1 MSLQNQGF
9 GSIPKSDVEARMV
22 STGLS
27 GNMHHHCSWNVA
39 RLRAWGRMPV
49 TGLLQ
54 ALHFHRALRRL
65 ACEHKEARM
74 ASADFSTVEICGVLV
89 C

>member
-1 MSLQNQGF
+1 M
-9 GSIPKSDVEARMV
+9 
-22 STGLS
+22 
-27 GNMHHHCSWNVA
+27 
-39 RLRAWGRMPV
+39 LRDYVLGGAC
-49 TGLLQ
+49 LLQ
-54 ALHFHRALRRL
+54 ALHFHRTLRRL